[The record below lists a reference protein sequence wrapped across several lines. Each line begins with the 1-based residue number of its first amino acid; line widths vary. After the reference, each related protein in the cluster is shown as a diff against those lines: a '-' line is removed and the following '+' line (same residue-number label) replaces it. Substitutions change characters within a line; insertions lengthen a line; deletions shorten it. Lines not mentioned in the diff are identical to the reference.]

1 MPALARPPSYGPRDK
16 SQLGGSLCHSKCRY
30 TIPAATGMNS
40 PPDCVHATSGMHLWT
55 AWGIV
60 NAQIIWYNP
69 PTEPNCRSFDWV
81 DKVTWKM
88 GAVWRFYALQPL
100 RITRSMSLLVATDI
114 SKNYGD
120 LDVLEDVTV
129 RIEYGDR
136 IGLVGHNGAGKTS
149 LLRALGRVDTSVA
162 GDLSIAQGTR
172 IGYLA
177 QDPPPAG
184 QRTLYEDLKLVFANL
199 LAEGEKLR
207 YLEAKMTDLAQG
219 DQELEDLLARYGK
232 QQEAFERAGG
242 YDVDQRVRFVL
253 GGLGLEESLW
263 QAPLS
268 HLSGGQRTRA
278 CLGRLLLEEPDLLLL
293 DEPTNHLDL
302 RSMAWLEGVLTT
314 WKGALVVVSHDR
326 YFLDSVATRI
336 WDLAHRRVEAY
347 RGNYSHYRLQRQERR
362 VRWRKEY
369 DRQQEFIRETQAFV
383 RRYKAGQRTKEA
395 QGRETRLKRFL
406 EEEALPPPPTDQ
418 FIRLPLRAHTRGG
431 DLVLRTRKL
440 IAGYTNSETDSGT
453 GSGESVFPK
462 TENKGKDSARPS
474 PRPLREGRLRP
485 MRSLSPTDTPILEI
499 PDLDLF
505 RGKVAALIGP
515 NGAGKTTFV
524 RTILEEL
531 EPLTGRVELGAS
543 VDVGYLAQ
551 RHMGSGYGLMKGE
564 QTVLDALLEV
574 KRLPTERARTFLG
587 QFLFKGEEVF
597 QTVESLS
604 GGQRSRIALARLTLQ
619 GANFLLLDE
628 PTNHLD
634 LDSQEILQ
642 DALRQF
648 DGTILLVTHDRALID
663 ALATQIWQVTPGKGN
678 RPGQLEQFNGTW
690 SQWQEEGLQGSR
702 MESIKREEQS
712 PSAAEEEWELQR
724 EARRKRQRT
733 RRQEQAVAE
742 TEERVARLEG
752 RLNEIEKGLAQASAR
767 QDFEELKTLQDRHRA
782 VSQRLEELLEEW
794 AAMAV

>member
-1 MPALARPPSYGPRDK
+1 
-16 SQLGGSLCHSKCRY
+16 
-30 TIPAATGMNS
+30 
-40 PPDCVHATSGMHLWT
+40 
-55 AWGIV
+55 
-60 NAQIIWYNP
+60 
-69 PTEPNCRSFDWV
+69 
-81 DKVTWKM
+81 
-88 GAVWRFYALQPL
+88 
-100 RITRSMSLLVATDI
+100 MSLLVASHI

-120 LDVLEDVTV
+120 LDVLEDVSV

-149 LLRALGRVDTSVA
+149 LLRALGRIDTSVT
-162 GDLSIAQGTR
+162 GEISIAQGTR
-172 IGYLA
+172 TGYLA

-184 QRTLYEDLKLVFANL
+184 QRTLYEDLRLVFADL
-199 LAEGEKLR
+199 LAEGEKLHR
-207 YLEAKMTDLAQG
+207 LEAKMTELAQN
-219 DQELEDLLARYGK
+219 DQDLSGLLTRYGK

-242 YDVDQRVRFVL
+242 YDVDQRIRFVL
-253 GGLGLEESLW
+253 SGLGLEESLW

-293 DEPTNHLDL
+293 DEPTNHLDV
-302 RSMAWLEGVLTT
+302 RSMAWLEGVLTG

-336 WDLAHRRVEAY
+336 WDLAHLRVDAY
-347 RGNYSHYRLQRQERR
+347 RGNYSHYRLQREERR
-362 VRWRKEY
+362 ARWRKEY

-406 EEEALPPPPTDQ
+406 EEEALPPPPSEQ
-418 FIRLPLRAHTRGG
+418 FIRLPLRAHSRGG
-431 DLVLRTRKL
+431 DLVMRTRKL
-440 IAGYTNSETDSGT
+440 IAGYMD
-453 GSGESVFPK
+453 
-462 TENKGKDSARPS
+462 GKDSSPS
-474 PRPLREGRLRP
+474 TASEEGVREPASRLPVPPVGQGRLRP
-485 MRSLSPTDTPILEI
+485 MRSLSPSDTPILDI

-505 RGKVAALIGP
+505 RGQVAALIGP

-543 VDVGYLAQ
+543 VDLGYLAQ
-551 RHMGSGYGLMKGE
+551 RHIGNGYGLMDGG
-564 QTVLDALLEV
+564 QTVLDALLEI
-574 KRLPTERARTFLG
+574 KRLPTERARTYLG
-587 QFLFKGEEVF
+587 QFLFRGDEVF
-597 QTVESLS
+597 QSIESLS

-663 ALATQIWQVTPGKGN
+663 ALATQIWQVTPGK
-678 RPGQLEQFNGTW
+678 REKIGQLELFKGTW
-690 SQWQEEGLQGSR
+690 KQWQEERLQTAGP
-702 MESIKREEQS
+702 KLPAKEEMT
-712 PSAAEEEWELQR
+712 PTVAEEEWDRQR
-724 EARRKRQRT
+724 EARRLRQRAQ
-733 RRQEQAVAE
+733 RQQQAVAE
-742 TEERVARLEG
+742 TEERVARMEN
-752 RLNEIEKGLAQASAR
+752 RLTEIEEGMAQAGAR
-767 QDFEELKTLQDRHRA
+767 QDFAELKALQEQHRA
-782 VSQRLEELLEEW
+782 VSGRLEELMEEW
-794 AAMAV
+794 AALAV

>member
-1 MPALARPPSYGPRDK
+1 
-16 SQLGGSLCHSKCRY
+16 
-30 TIPAATGMNS
+30 
-40 PPDCVHATSGMHLWT
+40 
-55 AWGIV
+55 
-60 NAQIIWYNP
+60 
-69 PTEPNCRSFDWV
+69 
-81 DKVTWKM
+81 
-88 GAVWRFYALQPL
+88 
-100 RITRSMSLLVATDI
+100 MSLLVASHI

-120 LDVLEDVTV
+120 LDVLEDVSV

-149 LLRALGRVDTSVA
+149 LLRALGRFDTSVS
-162 GDLSIAQGTR
+162 GELSIAQGTR

-184 QRTLYEDLKLVFANL
+184 QRTLFEDLKFVFADL
-199 LAEGEKLR
+199 LAEGQKLR
-207 YLEAKMTDLAQG
+207 HLEARMTDLAQG
-219 DQELEDLLARYGK
+219 DRDLEGLLAHYGK

-242 YDVDQRVRFVL
+242 YHVDQRVRFVL

-302 RSMAWLEGVLTT
+302 RSMAWLEGVLTG

-336 WDLAHRRVEAY
+336 WDLAHRRVETY
-347 RGNYSHYRLQRQERR
+347 RGNYSHYRLQREERR
-362 VRWRKEY
+362 ARWRKEY

-406 EEEALPPPPTDQ
+406 EEEALPPPPTEQ
-418 FIRLPLRAHTRGG
+418 FIRLPLRAHSRGG

-440 IAGYTNSETDSGT
+440 IAGY
-453 GSGESVFPK
+453 
-462 TENKGKDSARPS
+462 KDSEPGSDTGPAESEFPGAGSERHRGSSPLSAASQTRKHDLVAGPS
-474 PRPLREGRLRP
+474 PRPVREGRLRP

-551 RHMGSGYGLMKGE
+551 RHMGSGYGLMQGE

-587 QFLFKGEEVF
+587 QFLFKGDEVF

-634 LDSQEILQ
+634 LDSQVILQ

-648 DGTILLVTHDRALID
+648 DGTVLLVTHDRALID

-678 RPGQLEQFNGTW
+678 RPGQLELFNGTW
-690 SQWQEEGLQGSR
+690 RQWQEERLQSSGTA
-702 MESIKREEQS
+702 SIVTEDLT
-712 PSAAEEEWELQR
+712 PSATEEEWERQR
-724 EARRKRQRT
+724 EARRQRQRAQ
-733 RRQEQAVAE
+733 RQEQAVAE
-742 TEERVARLEG
+742 TEERVARMEN
-752 RLNEIEKGLAQASAR
+752 RLNEIEEGMARASAR
-767 QDFEELKTLQDRHRA
+767 QDFEELKVLQDQHWA
-782 VSQRLEELLEEW
+782 VSKRLEELMEEW
-794 AAMAV
+794 AAMAA

>member
-1 MPALARPPSYGPRDK
+1 
-16 SQLGGSLCHSKCRY
+16 
-30 TIPAATGMNS
+30 
-40 PPDCVHATSGMHLWT
+40 
-55 AWGIV
+55 
-60 NAQIIWYNP
+60 
-69 PTEPNCRSFDWV
+69 
-81 DKVTWKM
+81 
-88 GAVWRFYALQPL
+88 
-100 RITRSMSLLVATDI
+100 MSLLVATDI

-120 LDVLEDVTV
+120 LDVLEDVSV

-149 LLRALGRVDTSVA
+149 LLRALGRVDTSV
-162 GDLSIAQGTR
+162 GGELSIARGTR
-172 IGYLA
+172 IGYLS

-184 QRTLYEDLKLVFANL
+184 QRTLYEDLKLVFADL

-207 YLEAKMTDLAQG
+207 NLEANITDLAQG
-219 DQELEDLLARYGK
+219 DQELDELLARYGK

-302 RSMAWLEGVLTT
+302 RSMAWLEGVLTG

-326 YFLDSVATRI
+326 YFLDTVATRI

-347 RGNYSHYRLQRQERR
+347 RGNYSHYRLQREERR
-362 VRWRKEY
+362 ARWRKEY

-406 EEEALPPPPTDQ
+406 EEEALPPPPADQ

-440 IAGYTNSETDSGT
+440 IAGYKESEPGSDSGSAESESPMEDSE
-453 GSGESVFPK
+453 GSAGASLP
-462 TENKGKDSARPS
+462 SAASQAGSRGPVPQPS

-485 MRSLSPTDTPILEI
+485 MRSLSPTDTPILEV

-515 NGAGKTTFV
+515 NGAGKTTLV

-531 EPLTGRVELGAS
+531 EPLSGRVELGAS
-543 VDVGYLAQ
+543 VDLGYLAQ
-551 RHMGSGYGLMKGE
+551 RHMGPGYGLMKGN

-587 QFLFKGEEVF
+587 QFLFKGDEVF

-690 SQWQEEGLQGSR
+690 RQLQEERLQGSR
-702 MESIKREEQS
+702 MESLVKVEPS
-712 PSAAEEEWELQR
+712 PTAAEEEWEKQR
-724 EARRKRQRT
+724 EARRKRQRA

-742 TEERVARLEG
+742 TEKRVARMEG
-752 RLNEIEKGLAQASAR
+752 RLSEIEEGMAQASAR
-767 QDFEELKTLQDRHRA
+767 QDFEELKTLQDQHWA
-782 VSQRLEELLEEW
+782 VSQRLEELMEEW